1 MTPQGVMRYD
11 QGNTHKKFP
20 RIHRRPASLDGDQL
34 GHRHRHVV
42 VNSPPQEL
50 PAKID
55 ERIQLNHNLNGKEE
69 EQRQLRKSV
78 WDCDSSLYDS
88 FELDTFSGQLNRAIV
103 AASST
108 PSALVN
114 GHDSIGGI
122 RSLSMPHYVFTNGHE
137 RQYSTVNKEEIS
149 RQEEKLRS
157 MIVEGNTHQ
166 ITIHDRHQTVAQ
178 NEVERQLDT
187 RQTVKMRNKKMGFPR
202 YVKRLFTRL
211 ISMKLFRKLQ
221 VEKFNGN

>member
-1 MTPQGVMRYD
+1 MRYD

-20 RIHRRPASLDGDQL
+20 RIHRRPASLDEDQL
-34 GHRHRHVV
+34 GHHLRHLVV
-42 VNSPPQEL
+42 SSPPQEL

-69 EQRQLRKSV
+69 EQQQVRKSV

-88 FELDTFSGQLNRAIV
+88 FELYTFSGQLNRAIV

-108 PSALVN
+108 PSAKVN
-114 GHDSIGGI
+114 GHDSFGGM
-122 RSLSMPHYVFTNGHE
+122 RSLTMPHYVFTNSHE
-137 RQYSTVNKEEIS
+137 RQYSTANKEEIR

-178 NEVERQLDT
+178 NAVERQLDT
-187 RQTVKMRNKKMGFPR
+187 RQTVKTRNKKMGFPR
-202 YVKRLFTRL
+202 SVKRLFTRV
-211 ISMKLFRKLQ
+211 INIKLFRKLQ